1 MYSSETL
8 DLGDSFYPLLRKFP
22 ISRLDCTESQMYQQ
36 EQKKR
41 SGVLKF
47 GLVFRLVLDDE

>member
-8 DLGDSFYPLLRKFP
+8 DLGDSFYPLRKSL

-36 EQKKR
+36 EQKKEV
-41 SGVLKF
+41 GYLNL
-47 GLVFRLVLDDE
+47 G

>member
-36 EQKKR
+36 EQKK
-41 SGVLKF
+41 KWCT
-47 GLVFRLVLDDE
+47 

>member
-8 DLGDSFYPLLRKFP
+8 DLGDSFYPLRKSL

-36 EQKKR
+36 EQQQKKKW
-41 SGVLKF
+41 GT
-47 GLVFRLVLDDE
+47 